1 MYTNNI
7 TCINRLNFVYSI
19 MFKLHSVFKFISY
32 VSFDLSNPISEITN
46 FMF

>member
-1 MYTNNI
+1 MYTNSI
-7 TCINRLNFVYSI
+7 TYTNYLNFVYSI
-19 MFKLHSVFKFISY
+19 ILKLHSVFKFLSY